1 VLWVTERK
9 DPARWTTVLTRR
21 TVIQTQL
28 GCPIS
33 SCLPL
38 PAVSRC
44 YLDLPFS
51 TIPLP
56 CLDSCSLTDATRTPK
71 SFSFRAGLLSRS
83 SSPSLDSYLGLSQP
97 KSNTLHLALLSLV
110 RFTLAQFLSL
120 SRSLWRTTLPF
131 CHINYTQSLC
141 LSVIKMLKS
150 TNSKTDPWGT
160 PLFTSLHLDKE
171 PLTTTLWLQ
180 PCN

>member
-1 VLWVTERK
+1 MDHTSDQK
-9 DPARWTTVLTRR
+9 YCHPDPAGLPH
-21 TVIQTQL
+21 QQL
-28 GCPIS
+28 PPPA
-33 SCLPL
+33 SCFQMLL
-38 PAVSRC
+38 GS
-44 YLDLPFS
+44 PFP

-83 SSPSLDSYLGLSQP
+83 SSPSLDSYPGLSQP
-97 KSNTLHLALLSLV
+97 KSNTLHLALLNLV

-131 CHINYTQSLC
+131 CHINYTQSLS